1 MAGSQ
6 AASFRDQAWF
16 PRSLKECAAGNA
28 SLRETFVCHFC
39 GNPFSSFS
47 LFPHLRTCKEKARN
61 LQKKGRRTPI
71 AAPPDVPATSE
82 WREEYNAWARDIVEH
97 QDLLTLCQLC
107 GHGVLQNRM
116 STHLWK
122 CSVNSREAHAHR
134 HALTRVL
141 AAPFSPYEEKTVD
154 RRPREAQMRSGNPAN
169 ASRTNTHFHQPLLL
183 SAVEALC
190 RESGEAHGERGR
202 KPGRIRACPRLPTE
216 RSKGCTSAQRQTPA
230 IKREDLPPC
239 LRYRCSRPK
248 EASGGTD
255 TGAHLREEA
264 LSKTKSKQKSLLF
277 WQTREAEAYLKWFHN
292 SPEHVKKTDTNRAS
306 FFESNRGQDDTST
319 ENEGK

>member
-216 RSKGCTSAQRQTPA
+216 RSKGCTSAQRQTPVSRICRLA
-230 IKREDLPPC
+230 CVTGVRGPKKPVEEPTQEHIYARKRLA
-239 LRYRCSRPK
+239 RPK
-248 EASGGTD
+248 VNKNLSFSG
-255 TGAHLREEA
+255 
-264 LSKTKSKQKSLLF
+264 KQE
-277 WQTREAEAYLKWFHN
+277 RLKRI
-292 SPEHVKKTDTNRAS
+292 SS
-306 FFESNRGQDDTST
+306 GST
-319 ENEGK
+319 TPPSM